1 MPIIRYQT
9 GEILTPKMV
18 KAEIQAIKGWTT
30 QQYQREYD
38 KFRNKVRN
46 YETIT
51 GQKGKYNV
59 QELLYERTRAQKKY
73 GANYRPS
80 KLLREID
87 KTTSASPGRVK
98 RTEEGAVKGVSKKS
112 ISAQLDRIKGDF
124 KGLIDSDFEGVA
136 DKIKDVDDPAQVLD
150 ILKSAA
156 DDLKTLKEAE
166 AKKSGIGGDYRS
178 IGTP

>member
-1 MPIIRYQT
+1 M
-9 GEILTPKMV
+9 
-18 KAEIQAIKGWTT
+18 
-30 QQYQREYD
+30 
-38 KFRNKVRN
+38 RN

-80 KLLREID
+80 KLLREIE

-98 RTEEGAVKGVSKKS
+98 RTDDGALKGVSQKA
-112 ISAQLDRIKGDF
+112 IAGEVDRIKGEF
-124 KGLIDSDFEGVA
+124 KGLIDSNFEGVA
-136 DKIKDVDDPAQVLD
+136 DKLKDVDDPAQALA
-150 ILKSAA
+150 ILKGAA
-156 DDLKTLKEAE
+156 DDLKTYKEAQ
-166 AKKSGIGGDYRS
+166 AKKLGIGGDYRS

>member
-9 GEILTPKMV
+9 GEVLTPKKV

-46 YETIT
+46 YETLS
-51 GQKGKYNV
+51 GVEKGKYNV
-59 QELLYERTRAQKKY
+59 QDLFYEKTKAEKRY

-80 KLLREID
+80 TLLAAINR
-87 KTTSASPGRVK
+87 TSSTSTGRVK
-98 RTEEGAVKGVSKKS
+98 RIGDELTGISKNAQARELES
-112 ISAQLDRIKGDF
+112 IKTSFAELIK
-124 KGLIDSDFEGVA
+124 KNYNGVA
-136 DKIKDVDDPAQVLD
+136 DKVKDVTDPAEALR
-150 ILKSAA
+150 ILREAA
-156 DDLKTLKEAE
+156 DDLKTYKEAE
-166 AKKSGIGGDYRS
+166 KKKQGFEDDRT

>member
-9 GEILTPKMV
+9 GEVLTPKKV

-46 YETIT
+46 YETLS
-51 GQKGKYNV
+51 GVEKGKYKV
-59 QELLYERTRAQKKY
+59 QDLFYEKTKAEKRY

-80 KLLREID
+80 NLLAAINR
-87 KTTSASPGRVK
+87 TSSSSPGRIK
-98 RTEEGAVKGVSKKS
+98 RFGEELTGISKKAQARELES
-112 ISAQLDRIKGDF
+112 IKTSFAELIK
-124 KGLIDSDFEGVA
+124 KNYNGVA
-136 DKIKDVDDPAQVLD
+136 DKVKDVTDPAEAIR
-150 ILKSAA
+150 ILREAA
-156 DDLKTLKEAE
+156 DDLKTYKEAQ

-178 IGTP
+178 VGTP